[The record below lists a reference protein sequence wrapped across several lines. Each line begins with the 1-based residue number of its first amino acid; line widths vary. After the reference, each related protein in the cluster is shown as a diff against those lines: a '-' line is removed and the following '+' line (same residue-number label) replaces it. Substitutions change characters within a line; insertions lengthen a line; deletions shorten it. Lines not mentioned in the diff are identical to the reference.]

1 MRILRTL
8 IIVHTICHT
17 RAFQR
22 AASEAGMTAG
32 EISRLEDLLG
42 RNPEAGE
49 EIVGTGGCRKL
60 RFARPG
66 KGKSGG
72 YRVITFFTG
81 QGLPL
86 FLITVFAK
94 SERANLSQ
102 AERNGL
108 AQLTS
113 KIVSEYARAQRT

>member
-1 MRILRTL
+1 
-8 IIVHTICHT
+8 
-17 RAFQR
+17 
-22 AASEAGMTAG
+22 MT
-32 EISRLEDLLG
+32 EDEVVRLEELLG
-42 RNPEAGE
+42 RNPQAGE

-81 QGLPL
+81 PSLPL

-94 SERANLSQ
+94 NERANLTQ

-108 AQLTS
+108 SQLTS
-113 KIVSEYARAQRT
+113 KIVFEYLRPART

>member
-1 MRILRTL
+1 
-8 IIVHTICHT
+8 
-17 RAFQR
+17 
-22 AASEAGMTAG
+22 MTAD
-32 EISRLEDLLG
+32 EIFRLEELLG
-42 RNPEAGE
+42 RNPQAGE

-60 RFARPG
+60 RFARQG

-81 QGLPL
+81 QSLPL

-113 KIVSEYARAQRT
+113 KIVSEYARATRI

>member
-1 MRILRTL
+1 M
-8 IIVHTICHT
+8 HTICHT

-22 AASEAGMTAG
+22 AAEAAGMTEA
-32 EISRLEDLLG
+32 ELVALEDHLG
-42 RNPEAGE
+42 RNPQAGD

-60 RFARPG
+60 RLPKPG
-66 KGKSGG
+66 RGKSGG

-81 QGLPL
+81 PDLPV

-94 SERANLSQ
+94 NERADLSQ

-108 AQLTS
+108 AKLTAA
-113 KIVSEYARAQRT
+113 IVA

>member
-1 MRILRTL
+1 M
-8 IIVHTICHT
+8 HTICHT

-22 AASEAGMTAG
+22 AAHEAGVSEADVV
-32 EISRLEDLLG
+32 RLEELLS
-42 RNPEAGE
+42 RNPQSGD

-81 QGLPL
+81 PDLPV

-94 SERANLSQ
+94 NERADLSQSERNA
-102 AERNGL
+102 L
-108 AQLTS
+108 AQLTTS
-113 KIVSEYARAQRT
+113 IVVEHRRRART